1 MRRENHETGKKMYL
15 FTLTELLIVIA
26 VIAILAALLLPA
38 LNSARAKAQSI
49 VCLGNLKTMGTAEQM
64 YSGDFNDFI
73 AYPIAPAET
82 LADGIYSNGTGWN
95 NRTWAAYLA
104 VYFINGY
111 NNPGS
116 WPHDSK
122 PLKKW
127 QTFWCPLDKLGP
139 TVKQS
144 KEMPRLSYSRPLAL
158 VRSKTEY
165 GLRITNPALRT
176 ASKTIALVE
185 HSSLGGNNYR
195 SSAVGANSGNALS
208 YTIHNGGQDGEEGYR
223 HSGRTGILF
232 LDGHAGSA
240 PASQLMASKIHY
252 SLLTRLQ
259 LH

>member
-1 MRRENHETGKKMYL
+1 MRRQNHETGKKMYL

-73 AYPIAPAET
+73 AYPIAPAAT
-82 LADGIYSNGTGWN
+82 LTDGIYTGSGAWS
-95 NRTWAAYLA
+95 NRTWAAHLA
-104 VYFINGY
+104 VYFINDY
-111 NNPGS
+111 KNPVS

-127 QTFWCPLDKLGP
+127 QSFWCPLDKLGP
-139 TVKQS
+139 VVK
-144 KEMPRLSYSRPLAL
+144 KEKDFPRLSYSRPLAL
-158 VRSKTEY
+158 IRSKTEY
-165 GLRITNPALRT
+165 GIRMANPALRS
-176 ASKTIALVE
+176 ASKTIALIE
-185 HSSLGGNNYR
+185 HSSSGSNNYR
-195 SSAVGANSGNALS
+195 SSYIGNNTGNALS
-208 YTIHNGGQDGEEGYR
+208 YTLYNGGQNDEEGYR
-223 HSGRTGILF
+223 HSNRAGILF

-240 PASQLMASKIHY
+240 SASQLMASKIHY